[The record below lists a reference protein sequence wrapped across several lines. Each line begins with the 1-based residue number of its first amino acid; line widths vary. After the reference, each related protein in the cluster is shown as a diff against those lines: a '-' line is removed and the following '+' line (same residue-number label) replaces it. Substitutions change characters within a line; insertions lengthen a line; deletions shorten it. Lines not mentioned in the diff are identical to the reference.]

1 MDQAKAPKGLVW
13 RKKNEGLIKGNIAG
27 HGGKVASFFLAISL
41 GKGISYCKHYEKLS
55 GKLFA
60 KFIEINFIEILK
72 NSCNPIGNVFVQD
85 VDPSQNSKA
94 AKTAL
99 DKIGAVRFSIPPRS
113 LDLNPIKNAFNL
125 AKKKLSSDT
134 AIYSISKESYAEF
147 VERVENTLSSYPIE
161 PIDNT
166 IKSVPKRI
174 SQVIL
179 SKVHCLKY

>member
-1 MDQAKAPKGLVW
+1 M
-13 RKKNEGLIKGNIAG
+13 
-27 HGGKVASFFLAISL
+27 
-41 GKGISYCKHYEKLS
+41 
-55 GKLFA
+55 
-60 KFIEINFIEILK
+60 
-72 NSCNPIGNVFVQD
+72 FVQD

-134 AIYSISKESYAEF
+134 VIYSISKESYAEF